1 MKKIIRICALF
12 ALCASFAACGKVQ
25 KYEDTNGENNFKL
38 QTITDKEIIERSI
51 GGSGLGYSETKI
63 GGIVSKEYSSKNFN
77 GVEHIYHTSFIL
89 PSDVMIYV
97 GHLNV
102 KSGNF
107 KIAVINNDKIIDEIP
122 LDSFSETF
130 YYENLEGDFSV
141 HLAGESA
148 KFEMFLEVE

>member
-1 MKKIIRICALF
+1 M
-12 ALCASFAACGKVQ
+12 
-25 KYEDTNGENNFKL
+25 
-38 QTITDKEIIERSI
+38 
-51 GGSGLGYSETKI
+51 GYSETKI

-77 GVEHIYHTSFIL
+77 GVEQIYHTSFIL